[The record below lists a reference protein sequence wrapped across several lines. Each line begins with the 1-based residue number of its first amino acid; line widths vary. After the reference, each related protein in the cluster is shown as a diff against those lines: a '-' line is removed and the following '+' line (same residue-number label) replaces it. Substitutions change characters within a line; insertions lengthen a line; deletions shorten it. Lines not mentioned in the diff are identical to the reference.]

1 MRSRHDRILDLAE
14 RRLSLGVERGL
25 IQRRIEDDTL
35 DGALI
40 TLDGVKLVNF
50 GSCAYLGLNRDP
62 RLKAGAIDAV
72 SRFGTSYS
80 SSPTYTALAMY
91 DTLESQL
98 RRMTGGAVAIAQTTT
113 LAHLAALPI
122 LVGPEDLALVD
133 ARTHDS
139 VQLAATTLRGNGV
152 SVETVPHSDVPA
164 LRSILASRSGA
175 YHRVWYLA
183 DGIYSMYGDVAPV
196 KELVDLLDVYANL
209 HLYFDDAHGFG
220 WQGLHG
226 RGQVLSE
233 VSLHER
239 MVMAAGFSKSFGT
252 LGAVLAFGDPDAAR
266 RVRLTGG
273 PLTFSGPVP
282 PPALGAAVVSAEI
295 HLSSEHAERQAR
307 LLSDIEVVRGEIIAR
322 QLPVLSL
329 ATTPIWYI
337 RVGGPENVAEMVHRL
352 MKDGFYLNAAAY
364 PAVPIGFGGIRFTQ
378 TLHNT
383 QEQAVDLLDAIGHHL
398 PQVASEPEITVDLR
412 DGGDELVEGTPE
424 SEW

>member
-25 IQRRIEDDTL
+25 IQRRIEDETL
-35 DGALI
+35 TGATITIDGA
-40 TLDGVKLVNF
+40 KLVNF
-50 GSCAYLGLNRDP
+50 GSSAYLGLNLDP
-62 RLKAGAIDAV
+62 RLKAGAIDAT

-80 SSPTYTALAMY
+80 SSPTYTALGMY
-91 DTLESQL
+91 DTLEGQL
-98 RRMTGGAVAIAQTTT
+98 RLMTGGAVAIAQTTT

-122 LVGPEDLALVD
+122 LIGPEDLALVD
-133 ARTHDS
+133 AQTHDS

-152 SVETVPHSDVPA
+152 SVETLPHNDVAA
-164 LRSILASRSGA
+164 LRSALASRAGS

-183 DGIYSMYGDVAPV
+183 DGIYSMYGDVSPV
-196 KELVDLLDVYANL
+196 KEIVELLDVHENL

-226 RGQVLSE
+226 RGYVLDQSP
-233 VSLHER
+233 LHER
-239 MVMAAGFSKSFGT
+239 MVVAAGFSKSFGT
-252 LGAVLAFGDPDAAR
+252 LGAVLAFGDPEAAR

-282 PPALGAAVVSAEI
+282 PPALGAAVVSAGI
-295 HLSSEHAERQAR
+295 HLSDEHAELRAR
-307 LLSDIEVVRGEIIAR
+307 LLSDIDAVRNEIVAR

-337 RVGGPENVAEMVHRL
+337 RVGGPESVADLVHRL

-364 PAVPIGFGGIRFTQ
+364 PAVPIGFGGVRFTQ

-383 QEQAVDLLDAIGHHL
+383 RQQAIDLLEAIGHHL
-398 PQVASEPEITVDLR
+398 PQVTSEPDIVVDLR
-412 DGGDELVEGTPE
+412 HE
-424 SEW
+424 SEALVTDTDTDTA

>member
-25 IQRRIEDDTL
+25 IQRRIEDESLDGATITL
-35 DGALI
+35 DGA
-40 TLDGVKLVNF
+40 KLVNF

-62 RLKAGAIDAV
+62 RLKAGAIDAT

-80 SSPTYTALAMY
+80 SSPTYTALGMY

-98 RRMTGGAVAIAQTTT
+98 RLMTGGAVAIAQTTT

-122 LVGPEDLALVD
+122 LVGPEDLALTD
-133 ARTHDS
+133 AQTHDS
-139 VQLAATTLRGNGV
+139 VQLAATTLKGNGV
-152 SVETVPHSDVPA
+152 TVEALPHNDMTA
-164 LRSILASRSGA
+164 LRSVLASRASS

-196 KELVDLLDVYANL
+196 KEIVALLDTHPNL

-226 RGQVLSE
+226 RGYVLDQAP
-233 VSLHER
+233 LHER
-239 MVMAAGFSKSFGT
+239 MVMAAGLSKSFGT
-252 LGAVLAFGDPDAAR
+252 LGAVLAFGDPESAR

-273 PLTFSGPVP
+273 PLTFSGPIP

-295 HLSSEHAERQAR
+295 HLSDEHAERRAR
-307 LLSDIEVVRGEIIAR
+307 LLSDIEVVRDEIVAR

-337 RVGGPENVAEMVHRL
+337 RVGGPESVADMVLRL
-352 MKDGFYLNAAAY
+352 MKDGFYVNAAAY
-364 PAVPIGFGGIRFTQ
+364 PAVPMGFGGVRFTQ

-383 QEQAVDLLDAIGHHL
+383 PQQAIDLLDAIGHHL
-398 PQVASEPEITVDLR
+398 PQLTSEPDIVVDLR
-412 DGGDELVEGTPE
+412 YEADALVTGTE
-424 SEW
+424 SDTA